1 MAKRKSPGATSQC
14 TFSEENLKLLFEA
27 VFPADVS
34 EIEKVV
40 SQAMGAISRAGCA
53 PRKKDHI
60 SLAVR
65 EALANAVIHGARS
78 DAEQKIQIC
87 VACDEEKGVLIL
99 IKDPGTGFDPASIPS
114 PVIGRNLFSSGGRGI
129 FLITQLMDEV
139 SFEEEGTLIRMRKR

>member
-1 MAKRKSPGATSQC
+1 MAKRKSPGAPPQC
-14 TFSEENLKLLFEA
+14 TFSEENLKVLFEA
-27 VFPADVS
+27 VFPAAIS
-34 EIEKVV
+34 EIEKIV
-40 SQAMGAISRAGCA
+40 SRVMGAISRAGCA
-53 PRKKDHI
+53 PRKKDQI

-65 EALANAVIHGARS
+65 EALANAVVHGARF

-114 PVIGRNLFSSGGRGI
+114 PVIGKNLFSSGGRGI

-139 SFEEEGTLIRMRKR
+139 SFEEDGTLIRMRKR